1 MFLNKYIDEL
11 YYNLLLDTYNL
22 DYLNSLDEKNFQE
35 VYKIFIKHRLYFIN
49 DIILKY
55 LEVFTYNP
63 KNIDNKLIKLENKLG
78 KNYALKI
85 GANLSYLGEIL

>member
-35 VYKIFIKHRLYFIN
+35 VYKIFK
-49 DIILKY
+49 II
-55 LEVFTYNP
+55 
-63 KNIDNKLIKLENKLG
+63 
-78 KNYALKI
+78 
-85 GANLSYLGEIL
+85 